1 MAATTFQK
9 YPLGIVYDS
18 GALIAADRDDR
29 RMWAIHARALQRGV
43 RPIVPA
49 GCLVEVWKGARQA
62 NLARLLD
69 GCEVEDLDQQRSK
82 RSGTLRSAVAST
94 VSAVDATVVEA
105 CVRRGAA
112 VATSDRSDIESLGT
126 AAKRRLSIIDV

>member
-1 MAATTFQK
+1 MPKNSTI
-9 YPLGIVYDS
+9 PLGLLYDS

-29 RMWAIHARALQRGV
+29 RIWAIHTRALQRGV

-49 GCLVEVWKGARQA
+49 GCLVEAWHGTRQA

-69 GCEVEDLDQQRSK
+69 GCEVEPLDELRGK
-82 RSGTLRSAVAST
+82 RSGAMRVGVLGS

-105 CVRRGAA
+105 GIRRGAA
-112 VATSDRSDIESLGT
+112 IVTSDRTDIASL
-126 AAKRRLSIIDV
+126 AAGANRRVSVIDI